1 MNRKN
6 LFLIVFKVDINSNFI
21 FESSLLNLMKILFIF
36 SSSIEKYPINNEII
50 ILTAEV

>member
-6 LFLIVFKVDINSNFI
+6 LFLISFKIDINSNFI
-21 FESSLLNLMKILFIF
+21 FESSLLNLINILFIF
-36 SSSIEKYPINNEII
+36 SSSIEKNPIKYEII

>member
-6 LFLIVFKVDINSNFI
+6 LFLIFFKVDNNSNFI
-21 FESSLLNLMKILFIF
+21 FVLSLLNLLKILFIF
-36 SSSIEKYPINNEII
+36 SSSIEKNPIKNEII